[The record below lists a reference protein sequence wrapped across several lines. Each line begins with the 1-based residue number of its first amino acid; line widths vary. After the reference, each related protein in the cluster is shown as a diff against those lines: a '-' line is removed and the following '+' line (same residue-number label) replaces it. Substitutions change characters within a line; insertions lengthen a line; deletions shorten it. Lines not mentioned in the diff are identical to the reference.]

1 MSKVQSLS
9 FHTKNKQKNEEKWVV
24 KRIFILGEFY
34 EVDKKHKYYENMQIN
49 IKV

>member
-24 KRIFILGEFY
+24 KRIFILGEVF
-34 EVDKKHKYYENMQIN
+34 VVGKSHKFYENMLI
-49 IKV
+49 II